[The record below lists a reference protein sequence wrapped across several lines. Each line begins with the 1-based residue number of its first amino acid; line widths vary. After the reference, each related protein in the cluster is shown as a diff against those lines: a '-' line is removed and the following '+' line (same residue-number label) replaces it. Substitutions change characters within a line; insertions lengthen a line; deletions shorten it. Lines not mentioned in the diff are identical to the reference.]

1 MKVSYKD
8 IVLKASYESGV
19 DDLVQDFYVPVLDQ
33 SVSYDRI
40 AGFFSSSSLS
50 IAARGIAGL
59 IKNNGKMRLITSP
72 KFSQE
77 DAKILMDLREQEK
90 VFFEDILLLG
100 LNDIESSF
108 EKDHLE
114 ALGWMLSNGYL
125 EMKIAYLIDGSD
137 DVLSNYI
144 FHQKIGILKDDEGNK
159 LSFSGS
165 INETASGWTKNIEE
179 FKVFK
184 EWSQGEKP
192 FYDADEMRFR
202 NLWEGKRTNVK
213 IIDLPQ
219 AIKNKLIEYS
229 TDFSVE
235 NFIAKSYIKSR
246 KSSLIEEKLSLFEY
260 QQKAVNMWESNNYQ
274 LLFEMA
280 TGTGK
285 TRTALA
291 CMNKAITREKKI
303 VVVVSCPQTTLSK
316 QWKDN
321 EIKPAGFRFDE
332 ELIADSTNNNWRTMF
347 NSILSKISIGYYK
360 SAIIYT
366 THMTSCSK
374 DFIEYILQSD
384 LEIEFCFIGDEVHG
398 LGAPKSKA
406 ALLNRYKY
414 RIGLSATPKRWF
426 DDYGTSI
433 ISEFF
438 GNKSFQFSIA
448 DALTTINPLT
458 NKPFLIDYYYYP
470 VFVCLTEEEL
480 EEYRKLSNRIR
491 RLSSYSETSD
501 EYQKLYEKLLFARAN
516 IQKNA
521 YMKYSILNKILLSI
535 EKVENTL
542 IFVSDVQIDEVMRQ
556 LRELR
561 IIAHR
566 FTQKQGTVPR
576 KQFGGIS
583 EREYLIENF
592 KKGNYKALVAI
603 SCLDE
608 GIDIPS
614 ADTAILM
621 SNSTN
626 PREYVQRIGRVIR
639 QMKDKR
645 IAYIYDFIVEP
656 NWNIYLP
663 IEMKKFEREIFE
675 KELMRANDMSLNA
688 INNAGVRKIL
698 DDKLWEV
705 EKYGIE

>member
-458 NKPFLIDYYYYP
+458 NKPFLVDYYYYP
-470 VFVCLTEEEL
+470 VFVCLTEKEL